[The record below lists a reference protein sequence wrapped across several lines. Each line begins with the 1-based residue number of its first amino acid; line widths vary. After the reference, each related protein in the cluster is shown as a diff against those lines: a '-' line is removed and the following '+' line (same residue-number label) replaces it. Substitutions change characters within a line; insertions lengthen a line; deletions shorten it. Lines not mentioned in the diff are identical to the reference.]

1 MATSSTSRKL
11 SGAIAA
17 LAAAGAFA
25 GSALMRAEAPVPRAV
40 TVEMTAKRF
49 AFLPEQV
56 EVVEGDDVTINVRS
70 ADGTHG
76 IEVAKL
82 KVKKTIPRGGQ
93 AVTLSFTAPA
103 PGRYVIT
110 CSEYCGR
117 GHDDMKSVLVVAPRS
132 R

>member
-1 MATSSTSRKL
+1 MPMSTFHART
-11 SGAIAA
+11 SGAVTV
-17 LAAAGAFA
+17 LVAAAAA
-25 GSALMRAEAPVPRAV
+25 IGSVLMRAEAPAPRAV
-40 TVEMTAKRF
+40 AVEMTAKRF

-56 EVVEGDDVTINVRS
+56 EVNEGDEVTLNVRS

-76 IEVAKL
+76 IEIGKL
-82 KVKKTIPRGGQ
+82 KLKKTIPRGGDV
-93 AVTLSFTAPA
+93 VTLAFTAPA

-117 GHDDMKSVLVVAPRS
+117 GHDDMKSVLIVAPRS